1 MLTIDKDTKAITMV
15 AKDTGDFV
23 LSLDNYLLADGDTV
37 KFTVN
42 TAVQLEKPIFQK
54 VITEFPANK
63 AIIHLSSADT
73 DLAPGT
79 YLYDIQVDAADG
91 RVDTVVGPAK
101 FKITGGVT
109 F

>member
-42 TAVQLEKPIFQK
+42 TAVQLEKPIF
-54 VITEFPANK
+54 
-63 AIIHLSSADT
+63 
-73 DLAPGT
+73 
-79 YLYDIQVDAADG
+79 
-91 RVDTVVGPAK
+91 
-101 FKITGGVT
+101 
-109 F
+109 